1 MVDDVLFRPLAFRHL
16 TVKNRLFR
24 SSISGRIDNYDGS
37 GTPARIAW
45 EDRFARGGVGAIIS
59 AHVPVHI
66 RGRILPNYATIDR
79 DERIPF
85 WQKVVDRVHQSDCK
99 FILQLSHSGH
109 QQDVGGVENLGLPA
123 LSSTNQRDFF
133 HGFPTKAMTIA
144 EIKEVVAQ
152 FAAGARRAREAGC
165 DGIELHGCNGYLFT
179 QFLSS
184 AINDRSDEYGGEL
197 ENRARLLL
205 DVVSAIRREVG
216 ADFHFQVKTN
226 GIDYNDALEPWQGE
240 GNTID
245 ESIQVAQWLE
255 KAGVDALHISTGSYF
270 PHPRNPLGQFPVAT
284 IARSYDTMISS
295 GSHTLRNYLAFR
307 YLPGLSTAIWQR
319 TVKDLEPEAA
329 ALSQARAIKENVA
342 IPVLSTGGY
351 QTASVIREAINDGS
365 CDGVSMART
374 LMANPDLPKYFAAG
388 EDRAP
393 KPCSYCNKCL
403 MNVVENPLGCYD
415 ENRFDGDRAAMMKE
429 LMSFYGESDFTQE
442 PR

>member
-1 MVDDVLFRPLAFRHL
+1 
-16 TVKNRLFR
+16 
-24 SSISGRIDNYDGS
+24 
-37 GTPARIAW
+37 
-45 EDRFARGGVGAIIS
+45 
-59 AHVPVHI
+59 
-66 RGRILPNYATIDR
+66 
-79 DERIPF
+79 
-85 WQKVVDRVHQSDCK
+85 
-99 FILQLSHSGH
+99 
-109 QQDVGGVENLGLPA
+109 
-123 LSSTNQRDFF
+123 
-133 HGFPTKAMTIA
+133 
-144 EIKEVVAQ
+144 
-152 FAAGARRAREAGC
+152 
-165 DGIELHGCNGYLFT
+165 
-179 QFLSS
+179 
-184 AINDRSDEYGGEL
+184 
-197 ENRARLLL
+197 
-205 DVVSAIRREVG
+205 
-216 ADFHFQVKTN
+216 
-226 GIDYNDALEPWQGE
+226 
-240 GNTID
+240 
-245 ESIQVAQWLE
+245 
-255 KAGVDALHISTGSYF
+255 
-270 PHPRNPLGQFPVAT
+270 
-284 IARSYDTMISS
+284 MISS